1 MTDYPDLDDARLMLG
16 AAAVILG
23 QDHAA
28 TLALARARHDSQAGG
43 YRALPLGPA
52 HPPAAG
58 ARPSPRLVEE
68 AWQGEDARGST
79 RAVIFEG

>member
-28 TLALARARHDSQAGG
+28 TLALAR
-43 YRALPLGPA
+43 GP
-52 HPPAAG
+52 
-58 ARPSPRLVEE
+58 SRLTS
-68 AWQGEDARGST
+68 R
-79 RAVIFEG
+79 RI